1 MWSGDLGLAA
11 YRGTYIRPRGRTAR
25 DQSIHL
31 RTSFCLPCLLC
42 LLPPLPQSRHER
54 GTSSPLPTASS
65 NPPPRSR
72 CDMHR
77 CGCARGRCRGLSTR
91 QGRWWRRPG
100 GMPRLRSRNGTCICR
115 RCHRIRVRC
124 THLGTLRPGRRAHP
138 RSALRVHPR
147 ARARHLAALDAFEAG
162 MALARAGELAR
173 NARTVHIYAHLLCEQ
188 SVLRCVTALVIDPH
202 PSGLVDFAGG
212 AA

>member
-1 MWSGDLGLAA
+1 MACLAFEA
-11 YRGTYIRPRGRTAR
+11 GMAR
-25 DQSIHL
+25 
-31 RTSFCLPCLLC
+31 
-42 LLPPLPQSRHER
+42 
-54 GTSSPLPTASS
+54 ASAVGATES
-65 NPPPRSR
+65 ASAAPIWAR
-72 CDMHR
+72 
-77 CGCARGRCRGLSTR
+77 CARG
-91 QGRWWRRPG
+91 G
-100 GMPRLRSRNGTCICR
+100 GGDS
-115 RCHRIRVRC
+115 
-124 THLGTLRPGRRAHP
+124 
-138 RSALRVHPR
+138 SALRVHPR

>member
-1 MWSGDLGLAA
+1 MACLAFEA
-11 YRGTYIRPRGRTAR
+11 GMAR
-25 DQSIHL
+25 
-31 RTSFCLPCLLC
+31 
-42 LLPPLPQSRHER
+42 
-54 GTSSPLPTASS
+54 ASAVGATES
-65 NPPPRSR
+65 ASAAPIWAR
-72 CDMHR
+72 
-77 CGCARGRCRGLSTR
+77 CARG
-91 QGRWWRRPG
+91 G
-100 GMPRLRSRNGTCICR
+100 GGDSS
-115 RCHRIRVRC
+115 
-124 THLGTLRPGRRAHP
+124 AHP

-202 PSGLVDFAGG
+202 PSGLVDFAGR